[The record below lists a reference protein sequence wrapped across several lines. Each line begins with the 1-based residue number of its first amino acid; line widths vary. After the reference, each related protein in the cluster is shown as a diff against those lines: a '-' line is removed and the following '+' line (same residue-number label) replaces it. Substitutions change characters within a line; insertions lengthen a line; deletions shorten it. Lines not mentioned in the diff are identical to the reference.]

1 MKNFLSIVISVVTVF
16 CCAAENINGLNGVFP
31 EHIKCIAVLTPAS
44 APNPKSVRKAIA
56 MMEKAGLK
64 VKVMPNT
71 FVRNGNKGPTVEQR
85 MADWNMAVN
94 DPEVDMIIPTRGGKG
109 AQDLVGLID
118 WQKVKERNLYLMGFS
133 NITYITSAMEFHK
146 AGKPIAGPNV
156 GRLASATQGAKKHLK
171 AVLAKKDIP
180 PFKLTA
186 LRKGDASGRIYAG
199 HLGMLQGNHASK
211 FKVVPD
217 NRVIFIECVNRDTA
231 TYDKLFGKLLKKGYF
246 DKVKAVVF
254 CHFNRM
260 KDPQNMDA
268 LLEKWASQLK
278 CPVYKGYPYGHKDDN
293 YALDF
298 SITANI
304 KDDTLYFECGK

>member
-1 MKNFLSIVISVVTVF
+1 MKKNIVTAAQIGCGKFAWHQDLPNMSRSERINLKWVCDLDLEHAKKSAAKFNVPCVTNNFMDI
-16 CCAAENINGLNGVFP
+16 
-31 EHIKCIAVLTPAS
+31 
-44 APNPKSVRKAIA
+44 
-56 MMEKAGLK
+56 
-64 VKVMPNT
+64 
-71 FVRNGNKGPTVEQR
+71 
-85 MADWNMAVN
+85 VN

-146 AGKPIAGPNV
+146 AGRPIAGPNV

-217 NRVIFIECVNRDTA
+217 NRVVFIECVNRDTA

-254 CHFNRM
+254 CHFNGM

-278 CPVYKGYPYGHKDDN
+278 CPVYKGYPYGHKNDN

>member
-16 CCAAENINGLNGVFP
+16 CCAAENIAGLNGVFP

-44 APNPKSVRKAIA
+44 APSPKSVRKAIA

-94 DPEVDMIIPTRGGKG
+94 DPEVDMIIPTRGGNG

-156 GRLASATQGAKKHLK
+156 GRLGSATQGAKKHLK

-199 HLGMLQGNHASK
+199 HLAMLQGNHASK

-217 NRVIFIECVNRDTA
+217 NRVVFIECVNRDTA

-254 CHFNRM
+254 CHFNGM

-278 CPVYKGYPYGHKDDN
+278 CPVYKGFFYGHKNDN